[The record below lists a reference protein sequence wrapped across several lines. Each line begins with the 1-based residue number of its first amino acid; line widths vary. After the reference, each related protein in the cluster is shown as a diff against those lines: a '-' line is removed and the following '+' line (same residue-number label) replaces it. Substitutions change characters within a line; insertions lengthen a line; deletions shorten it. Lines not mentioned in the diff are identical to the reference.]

1 MDPKNFDW
9 RKIKPAQNLHRLL
22 YAAGLGPVVGVII
35 LLLTTTGRKSGLP
48 RTTPLQYEKID
59 GRYCLGAARGKQ
71 ADWVRNI
78 EANPVVQVKVKR
90 LSFSGTARVS
100 SDVREIADFLETRLK
115 HHPLMIG
122 MIMQKAHNLP
132 RRPSRQQLEELAKS
146 EVMVVITPDQS

>member
-22 YAAGLGPVVGVII
+22 YAIGLGPIVGRII

-48 RTTPLQYEKID
+48 RTTPLQYELID
-59 GRYCLGAARGKQ
+59 GKYCLGAARGKQ

-78 EANPVVQVKVKR
+78 EANPKVQVRVKR
-90 LSFSGTARVS
+90 LNFSGTARVS
-100 SDVREIADFLETRLK
+100 NDSQEIADFLETRLK

-122 MIMQKAHNLP
+122 MIMEKAHNLP
-132 RRPSRQQLEELAKS
+132 RKPSRLQLENIAAE
-146 EVMVVITPDQS
+146 EVMVIITPDQD